1 MCGGGGGGGS
11 GGGGFGGHCDENW
24 TTLLAWVAFVFS
36 LPRVPAVQCRGWL
49 AGSGKRT
56 HLLYEIISDQIQHR
70 MSPVWRDSGG
80 REGGGI
86 TGRRGTYVSYV
97 RVGVWYGGELHVF
110 PSHLVTVVFMS
121 LCLM

>member
-1 MCGGGGGGGS
+1 MCGGGGGGI
-11 GGGGFGGHCDENW
+11 GGHCDENW

-80 REGGGI
+80 REGGREGLQ
-86 TGRRGTYVSYV
+86 GGGVRMYCMCKWECGTEVNSSCS
-97 RVGVWYGGELHVF
+97 R
-110 PSHLVTVVFMS
+110 PI
-121 LCLM
+121 

>member
-1 MCGGGGGGGS
+1 MCGGGGGGI
-11 GGGGFGGHCDENW
+11 GGHCDENW

-80 REGGGI
+80 GGGREGGRDYREEGYVCI
-86 TGRRGTYVSYV
+86 VCASGSVVRR
-97 RVGVWYGGELHVF
+97 
-110 PSHLVTVVFMS
+110 
-121 LCLM
+121 